1 MGETVVFFSIGD
13 SDEGNLCDETTGTEL
28 FLVVGATLDV
38 VVFEEDNLI
47 KLEGS
52 LVGETSLVGN
62 KLDVAV
68 CEKENP
74 VEDEMEDDIKF
85 AVGV

>member
-1 MGETVVFFSIGD
+1 M
-13 SDEGNLCDETTGTEL
+13 
-28 FLVVGATLDV
+28 
-38 VVFEEDNLI
+38 I

-52 LVGETSLVGN
+52 LVGETVVFFSVGDGDEGNLCDEMAGAELVLIVGN

-85 AVGV
+85 PVGV